1 MSTSSHPS
9 APKPASIIA
18 DRYRLDSLRAH
29 GGMADVWKATDLQ
42 LARPVAVKLLK
53 PHLAAESTLAERF
66 RREAIAAA
74 NLNHDNI
81 VTVYDA
87 IEDDGRQA
95 VIMEFVDGES
105 LRERLDREKTLSI
118 KTVLSIGYWVCLALD
133 AAHKQGLIH
142 RDVKPGNILIDI
154 KKKVM
159 LTDFGI
165 AKVLDGEEDLTS
177 ENIMMGTAKYLS
189 PEQVRGDSLDARAD
203 LYSLGLVMYECLAGK
218 VPFVGKNDT
227 DTALARLHRDATNI
241 AQHRPDIDPEVA
253 QLITRLIARERKDRY
268 GDAAQAATALRR
280 IIETRKSSTPAD
292 TRRPTGDRT
301 PTPGKVIRPKGHTP
315 AGITRQPDDA
325 VSKKDPVSK
334 NDQRGQQSSRPTAS
348 TRSTAPNQAKNP
360 FKPTP
365 VMLIGI
371 VTVLLIAGV
380 IFSQFNKSDSTSVVL
395 ATSTSI
401 AVTTPVVTGPV
412 QITGIKSFDPQGDDK
427 TENEDQARNV
437 TDGDATTTWST
448 SCYKSPTF
456 GSKSGVGLVMQLSGV
471 ALAQLQADVQGD
483 SWKAKVYTS
492 NSAGSD
498 LESWGSPIWE
508 GSAEGGPTITT
519 SFATPAQFALVYLTQ
534 IGRSGFCSNNN
545 PYRGYISE
553 IRILPA
559 P

>member
-1 MSTSSHPS
+1 MSTSSHHS
-9 APKPASIIA
+9 APQPSTIIA

-42 LARPVAVKLLK
+42 LTRPVAVKLLK

-87 IEDDGRQA
+87 IEDNGRQA

-118 KTVLSIGYWVCLALD
+118 RTVLSIGYWVCLALD

-154 KKKVM
+154 NKKVM

-218 VPFVGKNDT
+218 VPFIGKNDT
-227 DTALARLHRDATNI
+227 DTALARLHRDATDI
-241 AQHRPDIDPEVA
+241 AQHRPDIDPDA
-253 QLITRLIARERKDRY
+253 ARLITRLIAREPNDRY
-268 GDAAQAATALRR
+268 GDAAQAAAALRR
-280 IIETRKSSTPAD
+280 IIETRKSSTPAG
-292 TRRPTGDRT
+292 TKRPTGDRT

-315 AGITRQPDDA
+315 TGITRQPVDT
-325 VSKKDPVSK
+325 VSKE
-334 NDQRGQQSSRPTAS
+334 NNRGQQGSRPASS
-348 TRSTAPNQAKNP
+348 TRSTDKNQAKAP

-365 VMLIGI
+365 VMLIG
-371 VTVLLIAGV
+371 VMAVLLIAGV
-380 IFSQFNKSDSTSVVL
+380 IFAQFNKSDSTSAVP
-395 ATSTSI
+395 ATTTSI

-412 QITGIKSFDPQGDDK
+412 QITGIKSFDPQGDDQ
-427 TENEDQARNV
+427 TENDNEASYV
-437 TDGDATTTWST
+437 TDGDATTAWST

-456 GSKSGVGLVMQLSGV
+456 GSKSGVGLVMQLNGA

-492 NSAGSD
+492 NSAGND

-508 GSAEGGPTITT
+508 GSAEGGPTITA
-519 SFATPAQFALVYLTQ
+519 SFANPAQFALVYLTQ

>member
-1 MSTSSHPS
+1 MSTSSHHS
-9 APKPASIIA
+9 APQPSTVIA
-18 DRYRLDSLRAH
+18 DRYRLESLRAH

-42 LARPVAVKLLK
+42 LTRPVAVKLLK

-87 IEDDGRQA
+87 IEDNGRQA

-154 KKKVM
+154 NKKVM

-189 PEQVRGDSLDARAD
+189 PEQVRGDNLDARAD

-227 DTALARLHRDATNI
+227 DTALARLHRDATDI
-241 AQHRPDIDPEVA
+241 AQHRPDIDPDA
-253 QLITRLIARERKDRY
+253 ARLITRLIAREPKDRY
-268 GDAAQAATALRR
+268 SDASQAAAALRR
-280 IIETRKSSTPAD
+280 IIETRKAPTPTGTA
-292 TRRPTGDRT
+292 RPTSDRT

-315 AGITRQPDDA
+315 TGITRQPVDT
-325 VSKKDPVSK
+325 VSKE
-334 NDQRGQQSSRPTAS
+334 NNRGQQGSRPASS
-348 TRSTAPNQAKNP
+348 TRSTEKNQAKAP

-365 VMLIGI
+365 VMLIG
-371 VTVLLIAGV
+371 VMAVLLIAGV
-380 IFSQFNKSDSTSVVL
+380 IFAQFNKSDSPSVVP
-395 ATSTSI
+395 ATTTSI

-412 QITGIKSFDPQGDDK
+412 QITGIKSFDPQGDDQ
-427 TENEDQARNV
+427 TENDNEASNV
-437 TDGDATTTWST
+437 TDGDATTAWST
-448 SCYKSPTF
+448 TCYKSPTF
-456 GSKSGVGLVMQLSGV
+456 GSKSGVGLVLQLNG
-471 ALAQLQADVQGD
+471 ATLAQLQADVQGD

-492 NSAGSD
+492 NSAGND

-508 GSAEGGPTITT
+508 GSAEGGPTITA

-534 IGRSGFCSNNN
+534 VGQSGFCSNNN

-553 IRILPA
+553 IRVLPA

>member
-1 MSTSSHPS
+1 MSTSSHHS
-9 APKPASIIA
+9 APQPSTIIA

-42 LARPVAVKLLK
+42 LTRPVAVKLLK

-87 IEDDGRQA
+87 IEDNGRQA

-154 KKKVM
+154 NKKVM

-227 DTALARLHRDATNI
+227 DTALARLHRDATDI
-241 AQHRPDIDPEVA
+241 AQHRPDIDPDA
-253 QLITRLIARERKDRY
+253 ARLITRLIAREPNDRY
-268 GDAAQAATALRR
+268 GDAAQAAAALRR
-280 IIETRKSSTPAD
+280 IIETRKSSTPAG
-292 TRRPTGDRT
+292 TKRPTGDRT

-325 VSKKDPVSK
+325 VSK
-334 NDQRGQQSSRPTAS
+334 NDQRGQQGSRPASS
-348 TRSTAPNQAKNP
+348 TRSTAKNQAKAP

-365 VMLIGI
+365 VMLIGVMAI
-371 VTVLLIAGV
+371 LLIAGV
-380 IFSQFNKSDSTSVVL
+380 IFAQFNKSDSTSAVP
-395 ATSTSI
+395 ATTTSI

-412 QITGIKSFDPQGDDK
+412 QITGIKSFDPQGDDQ
-427 TENEDQARNV
+427 TENDNEASYV
-437 TDGDATTTWST
+437 TDGDATTAWST
-448 SCYKSPTF
+448 TCYKSPTF
-456 GSKSGVGLVMQLSGV
+456 GSKSGVGLVMQLNGP

-492 NSAGSD
+492 NSAGND

-508 GSAEGGPTITT
+508 GSAEGGPTITA
-519 SFATPAQFALVYLTQ
+519 SFADPAQFALVYLTQ

>member
-1 MSTSSHPS
+1 MSTSSHHS
-9 APKPASIIA
+9 APQPSTIIA

-42 LARPVAVKLLK
+42 LTRPVAVKLLK

-87 IEDDGRQA
+87 IEDNGRQA

-118 KTVLSIGYWVCLALD
+118 RTVLSIGYWVCLALD

-154 KKKVM
+154 NKKVM

-227 DTALARLHRDATNI
+227 DTALARLHRDATDI
-241 AQHRPDIDPEVA
+241 AQHRPDIDPDA
-253 QLITRLIARERKDRY
+253 ARLITRLIAREPNDRY
-268 GDAAQAATALRR
+268 GDAAQAAAALRR
-280 IIETRKSSTPAD
+280 IIETRKSSTPAG
-292 TRRPTGDRT
+292 TKRPTGDRT

-325 VSKKDPVSK
+325 VSK
-334 NDQRGQQSSRPTAS
+334 NDQRGQQGSRPASS
-348 TRSTAPNQAKNP
+348 TRSTAKNQAKAP

-365 VMLIGI
+365 VMLIGVMAI
-371 VTVLLIAGV
+371 LLIAGV
-380 IFSQFNKSDSTSVVL
+380 IFAQFNKSDSTSAVP
-395 ATSTSI
+395 ATTTSI

-412 QITGIKSFDPQGDDK
+412 QITGIKSFDPQGDDQ
-427 TENEDQARNV
+427 TENDNEASYV
-437 TDGDATTTWST
+437 TDGDATTAWST
-448 SCYKSPTF
+448 TCYKSPTF
-456 GSKSGVGLVMQLSGV
+456 GSKSGVGLVMQLNGA

-492 NSAGSD
+492 NSAGND

-508 GSAEGGPTITT
+508 GSAEGGPTITA
-519 SFATPAQFALVYLTQ
+519 SFADPAQFALVYLTQ

>member
-1 MSTSSHPS
+1 
-9 APKPASIIA
+9 
-18 DRYRLDSLRAH
+18 
-29 GGMADVWKATDLQ
+29 MADVWKATDLQ
-42 LARPVAVKLLK
+42 LTRPVAVKLLK

-87 IEDDGRQA
+87 IEDNGRQA

-154 KKKVM
+154 NKKVM

-189 PEQVRGDSLDARAD
+189 PEQVRGDNLDARAD

-227 DTALARLHRDATNI
+227 DTALARLHRDATDI
-241 AQHRPDIDPEVA
+241 AQHRPDIDPDA
-253 QLITRLIARERKDRY
+253 ARLITRLIAREPKDRY
-268 GDAAQAATALRR
+268 SDASQAAAALRR
-280 IIETRKSSTPAD
+280 IIETRKAPTPTGTA
-292 TRRPTGDRT
+292 RPTSDRT

-315 AGITRQPDDA
+315 TGITRQPVDT
-325 VSKKDPVSK
+325 VSKE
-334 NDQRGQQSSRPTAS
+334 NNRGQQGSRPASS
-348 TRSTAPNQAKNP
+348 TRSTDKNQAKAP

-365 VMLIGI
+365 VMLIG
-371 VTVLLIAGV
+371 VMAVLLIAGV
-380 IFSQFNKSDSTSVVL
+380 IFAQFNKSDSPSVVP
-395 ATSTSI
+395 ATTTSI

-412 QITGIKSFDPQGDDK
+412 QITGIKSFDPQGDDQ
-427 TENEDQARNV
+427 TENDNEASNV
-437 TDGDATTTWST
+437 TDGDATTAWST
-448 SCYKSPTF
+448 TCYKSPTF
-456 GSKSGVGLVMQLSGV
+456 GSKSGVGLVLQLNGA

-492 NSAGSD
+492 NSAGND

-508 GSAEGGPTITT
+508 GSAEGGPTITA

-534 IGRSGFCSNNN
+534 VGQSGFCSNNN

-553 IRILPA
+553 IRVLPA

>member
-1 MSTSSHPS
+1 MSTSSNHS
-9 APKPASIIA
+9 APQPSTIIA

-42 LARPVAVKLLK
+42 LTRPVAVKLLK

-87 IEDDGRQA
+87 IEDNGRQA

-189 PEQVRGDSLDARAD
+189 PEQVRGDNLDARAD

-227 DTALARLHRDATNI
+227 DTALARLHRDATDI
-241 AQHRPDIDPEVA
+241 AQHRPDIDPDA
-253 QLITRLIARERKDRY
+253 ARLITRLIAREPKDRY
-268 GDAAQAATALRR
+268 SDAAQAAAALRR
-280 IIETRKSSTPAD
+280 IIEARKAPTP
-292 TRRPTGDRT
+292 TGTMRPTGDRT

-315 AGITRQPDDA
+315 TGITRQPVDT
-325 VSKKDPVSK
+325 VSKE
-334 NDQRGQQSSRPTAS
+334 NNRGQQGSRPTSS
-348 TRSTAPNQAKNP
+348 TRSTVKNQAKTP

-365 VMLIGI
+365 VMLIGVMTI
-371 VTVLLIAGV
+371 LLIAGV
-380 IFSQFNKSDSTSVVL
+380 IFAQFNKSDSTSVVP
-395 ATSTSI
+395 ATTTSI

-412 QITGIKSFDPQGDDK
+412 QITGIKSFDPQGDDQ
-427 TENEDQARNV
+427 TENDNEASNV
-437 TDGDATTTWST
+437 TDGDATTAWST
-448 SCYKSPTF
+448 TCYKSPTF
-456 GSKSGVGLVMQLSGV
+456 GSKSGVGLVLQLNGA

-492 NSAGSD
+492 NAAGKD

-508 GSAEGGPTITT
+508 GSAEGGPTITA

-534 IGRSGFCSNNN
+534 IGQSGFCSNNN

-553 IRILPA
+553 IRVLPA

>member
-1 MSTSSHPS
+1 
-9 APKPASIIA
+9 
-18 DRYRLDSLRAH
+18 
-29 GGMADVWKATDLQ
+29 MADVWQATDLQ
-42 LARPVAVKLLK
+42 LTRVVAVKLLK

-74 NLNHDNI
+74 NLNHYNI

-87 IEDDGRQA
+87 IEDNGRQA

-118 KTVLSIGYWVCLALD
+118 NTVLSIGYSVCSALE

-142 RDVKPGNILIDI
+142 RDVKPGNILINTTRR
-154 KKKVM
+154 VM

-165 AKVLDGEEDLTS
+165 AKALDSDEDLTS

-189 PEQVRGDSLDARAD
+189 PEQVRGDNLDARAD

-227 DTALARLHRDATNI
+227 DTALARLHRDATDI
-241 AQHRPDIDPEVA
+241 AKHRPDVDPDVA
-253 QLITRLIARERKDRY
+253 RMINRLIAREPKDRFA
-268 GDAAQAATALRR
+268 DATQAGVAIRR
-280 IIETRKSSTPAD
+280 VIESRKSSTPAG
-292 TRRPTGDRT
+292 TKRPTGDRT

-315 AGITRQPDDA
+315 IGMTREA
-325 VSKKDPVSK
+325 VDSSQGQQ
-334 NDQRGQQSSRPTAS
+334 NRQQQSSQSTPTMKTSSAK
-348 TRSTAPNQAKNP
+348 TRGKTA

-365 VMLIGI
+365 AMLIG
-371 VTVLLIAGV
+371 VVALLLVIGV
-380 IFSQFNKSDSTSVVL
+380 VFAKINTSDSTSVKP
-395 ATSTSI
+395 TSTTV
-401 AVTTPVVTGPV
+401 AATTPVVSGPV
-412 QITGIKSFDPQGDDK
+412 QITGIKSFDPQGDDQ
-427 TENEDQARNV
+427 TENDNEATNV
-437 TDGDATTTWST
+437 TDGDATTAWST
-448 SCYKSPTF
+448 TCYKSSTF
-456 GSKSGVGLVMQLSGV
+456 GSKSGVGLVMQLNGA

-508 GSAEGGPTITT
+508 GSSESGPTINA
-519 SFATPAQFALVYLTQ
+519 SFKTPSQFALVYLTQ
-534 IGRSGFCSNNN
+534 IGQSGFCSDNN

-553 IRILPA
+553 IRILPS

>member
-1 MSTSSHPS
+1 MSTSSHHS
-9 APKPASIIA
+9 APQPSTVIA
-18 DRYRLDSLRAH
+18 DRYRLESLRAH

-42 LARPVAVKLLK
+42 LTRPVAVKLLK

-87 IEDDGRQA
+87 IEDNGRQA

-154 KKKVM
+154 NKKVM

-189 PEQVRGDSLDARAD
+189 PEQVRGDNLDARAD

-227 DTALARLHRDATNI
+227 DTALARLHRDATDI
-241 AQHRPDIDPEVA
+241 AQHRPDIDPDA
-253 QLITRLIARERKDRY
+253 ARLITRLIAREPKDRY
-268 GDAAQAATALRR
+268 SDASQAAAALRR
-280 IIETRKSSTPAD
+280 IIETRKAPTPTGTA
-292 TRRPTGDRT
+292 RPTSDRT

-315 AGITRQPDDA
+315 TGITRQPVDT
-325 VSKKDPVSK
+325 VSKE
-334 NDQRGQQSSRPTAS
+334 NNRGQQGSRPASS
-348 TRSTAPNQAKNP
+348 TRSTDKNQAKAP

-365 VMLIGI
+365 IMLIG
-371 VTVLLIAGV
+371 VMAVLLIAGV
-380 IFSQFNKSDSTSVVL
+380 IFAQFNKSDSPSVVP
-395 ATSTSI
+395 ATTTSI

-412 QITGIKSFDPQGDDK
+412 QITGIKSFDPQGDDQ
-427 TENEDQARNV
+427 TENDNEASNV
-437 TDGDATTTWST
+437 TDGDATTAWST
-448 SCYKSPTF
+448 TCYKSPTF
-456 GSKSGVGLVMQLSGV
+456 GSKSGVGLVLQLNGA

-492 NSAGSD
+492 NSAGND

-508 GSAEGGPTITT
+508 GSAEGGPTITA

-534 IGRSGFCSNNN
+534 VGQSGFCSNNN

-553 IRILPA
+553 IRVLPA

>member
-1 MSTSSHPS
+1 
-9 APKPASIIA
+9 
-18 DRYRLDSLRAH
+18 
-29 GGMADVWKATDLQ
+29 MADVWKATDLQ
-42 LARPVAVKLLK
+42 LTRSVAVKLLK

-87 IEDDGRQA
+87 IEDNGRQA

-154 KKKVM
+154 NKKVM

-227 DTALARLHRDATNI
+227 DTALARLHRDATDI
-241 AQHRPDIDPEVA
+241 AQHRPDIDPEA
-253 QLITRLIARERKDRY
+253 ARLITRLIAREPNDRY
-268 GDAAQAATALRR
+268 GDAAQAAAALRR
-280 IIETRKSSTPAD
+280 IIETRKSSTPAG
-292 TRRPTGDRT
+292 TKRPTGDRT

-325 VSKKDPVSK
+325 VSKNDPVNK
-334 NDQRGQQSSRPTAS
+334 ENNRGQQGSRPASS
-348 TRSTAPNQAKNP
+348 TRSTAKNQAKAP

-365 VMLIGI
+365 VMLIGVMAI
-371 VTVLLIAGV
+371 LLIAGV
-380 IFSQFNKSDSTSVVL
+380 IFAQFNKSDSTSAVP
-395 ATSTSI
+395 ATTTSI

-412 QITGIKSFDPQGDDK
+412 QITGIKSFDPQGDDQ
-427 TENEDQARNV
+427 TENDNEASYV
-437 TDGDATTTWST
+437 TDGDATTAWST
-448 SCYKSPTF
+448 TCYKSPTF
-456 GSKSGVGLVMQLSGV
+456 GSKSGVGLVMQLNGP

-492 NSAGSD
+492 NSAGND

-508 GSAEGGPTITT
+508 GSAEGGPTITA
-519 SFATPAQFALVYLTQ
+519 SFADPAQFALVYLTQ

>member
-1 MSTSSHPS
+1 MSTSSNHS
-9 APKPASIIA
+9 APQPSTIIA

-42 LARPVAVKLLK
+42 LTRPVAVKLLK

-87 IEDDGRQA
+87 IEDNGRQA

-154 KKKVM
+154 NKKVM

-189 PEQVRGDSLDARAD
+189 PEQVRGDNLDARAD

-227 DTALARLHRDATNI
+227 DTALARLHRDATDI
-241 AQHRPDIDPEVA
+241 AQHRPDIDPDA
-253 QLITRLIARERKDRY
+253 ARLITRLIAREPKDRY
-268 GDAAQAATALRR
+268 SDAAQAAAALRR
-280 IIETRKSSTPAD
+280 IIEARKAPTP
-292 TRRPTGDRT
+292 TGTMRPTGDRT

-315 AGITRQPDDA
+315 TGITRQPVDT
-325 VSKKDPVSK
+325 VSKE
-334 NDQRGQQSSRPTAS
+334 NNRGQQGSRPTSS
-348 TRSTAPNQAKNP
+348 TRSTVKNQAKTP

-365 VMLIGI
+365 VMLIGVMTI
-371 VTVLLIAGV
+371 LLIAGV
-380 IFSQFNKSDSTSVVL
+380 IFAQFNKSDSTSVVP
-395 ATSTSI
+395 ATTTSI

-412 QITGIKSFDPQGDDK
+412 QITGIKSFDPQGDDQ
-427 TENEDQARNV
+427 TENDNEASNV
-437 TDGDATTTWST
+437 TDGDATTAWST
-448 SCYKSPTF
+448 TCYKSPTF
-456 GSKSGVGLVMQLSGV
+456 GSKSGVGLVLQLNGA

-492 NSAGSD
+492 NSAGND

-508 GSAEGGPTITT
+508 GSAEGGPTITA

-534 IGRSGFCSNNN
+534 IGQSGFCSNNN

-553 IRILPA
+553 IRVLPA

>member
-1 MSTSSHPS
+1 MSSSSHPS
-9 APKPASIIA
+9 APQPSTIIA
-18 DRYRLDSLRAH
+18 ERYRLESLRAH
-29 GGMADVWKATDLQ
+29 GGMADVWQATDLQ
-42 LARPVAVKLLK
+42 LTRTVAIKLLK

-74 NLNHDNI
+74 NLNHYNI

-87 IEDDGRQA
+87 IEDNGRQA

-118 KTVLSIGYWVCLALD
+118 NSVLSIGYSVCSALE

-142 RDVKPGNILIDI
+142 RDVKPGNILINTS
-154 KKKVM
+154 KRVM

-165 AKVLDGEEDLTS
+165 AKALDGDEDLTS

-227 DTALARLHRDATNI
+227 DTALARLHRDATDI
-241 AQHRPDIDPEVA
+241 AKHRPDVDPEVA
-253 QLITRLIARERKDRY
+253 RIINRLIAREPKDRFA
-268 GDAAQAATALRR
+268 DAAQAGVAIRR
-280 IIETRKSSTPAD
+280 VIEGRKSSTP
-292 TRRPTGDRT
+292 TGSKRPTGDRT

-315 AGITRQPDDA
+315 VGITREPVESASNQPGRQHQSSQPTSKTS
-325 VSKKDPVSK
+325 VSK
-334 NDQRGQQSSRPTAS
+334 
-348 TRSTAPNQAKNP
+348 TRSKTA

-365 VMLIGI
+365 AMLIG
-371 VTVLLIAGV
+371 VVALLLVVGV
-380 IFSQFNKSDSTSVVL
+380 VFAQINKSDSTSVVPVTTTVV
-395 ATSTSI
+395 A
-401 AVTTPVVTGPV
+401 TTPVASGPV
-412 QITGIKSFDPQGDDK
+412 QITGIKSFDPQGDDQ
-427 TENEDQARNV
+427 TENDEEASNV
-437 TDGDATTTWST
+437 TDGDATTAWST
-448 SCYKSPTF
+448 TCYKSSTF
-456 GSKSGVGLVMQLSGV
+456 GSKSGVGLVMQLNGAS
-471 ALAQLQADVQGD
+471 LAQLQADIQGD
-483 SWKAKVYTS
+483 SWKAKVYTA

-508 GSAEGGPTITT
+508 GSAESGPTISASFTT
-519 SFATPAQFALVYLTQ
+519 PSQFALVYLTQ
-534 IGRSGFCSNNN
+534 IGESGFCSNNN

-553 IRILPA
+553 IRILPS

>member
-1 MSTSSHPS
+1 MSTSSHHS
-9 APKPASIIA
+9 APQPSTIIA

-42 LARPVAVKLLK
+42 LTRSVAVKLLK

-87 IEDDGRQA
+87 IEDNGRQA

-118 KTVLSIGYWVCLALD
+118 KTVLTIGYWVCLALD

-142 RDVKPGNILIDI
+142 RDVKPGNILIDTN
-154 KKKVM
+154 KKVM

-227 DTALARLHRDATNI
+227 ETALARLHRDATDL
-241 AQHRPDIDPEVA
+241 AQHRPDIDPDA
-253 QLITRLIARERKDRY
+253 TRLITRLIAREPKDRY
-268 GDAAQAATALRR
+268 SDAAQAATALRR

-292 TRRPTGDRT
+292 TKRPNGDRT

-315 AGITRQPDDA
+315 TGINRQLVDTASKENKPD
-325 VSKKDPVSK
+325 
-334 NDQRGQQSSRPTAS
+334 QQGSRPTSA
-348 TRSTAPNQAKNP
+348 TRSPTKNQVKTP
-360 FKPTP
+360 FRPTP
-365 VMLIGI
+365 VMLIGA
-371 VTVLLIAGV
+371 VTILLIIGV
-380 IFSQFNKSDSTSVVL
+380 IFAQFNKSASISAVP

-401 AVTTPVVTGPV
+401 AATTPVVTGPV
-412 QITGIKSFDPQGDDK
+412 QITGIKSFDPQGDDQ
-427 TENEDQARNV
+427 TENDNEASYV
-437 TDGDATTTWST
+437 TDGDATTAWST
-448 SCYKSPTF
+448 TCYKSPTF
-456 GSKSGVGLVMQLSGV
+456 GSKSGVGLVMQLNNS
-471 ALAQLQADVQGD
+471 ALAQLQADVRGD
-483 SWKAKVYTS
+483 NWKAKVYTS
-492 NSAGSD
+492 NVAGND

-508 GSAEGGPTITT
+508 GSDDSGPTITAT
-519 SFATPAQFALVYLTQ
+519 FATPAQFALVYLTQ
-534 IGRSGFCSNNN
+534 IGESGFCSNNN

-553 IRILPA
+553 IRILAA

>member
-1 MSTSSHPS
+1 MSSSSHHS
-9 APKPASIIA
+9 APQPSTVIA
-18 DRYRLDSLRAH
+18 DRYRLESLRAH

-42 LARPVAVKLLK
+42 LTRPVAVKLLK

-74 NLNHDNI
+74 NLNHYNI

-87 IEDDGRQA
+87 IEDNGRQA

-118 KTVLSIGYWVCLALD
+118 NSVLSIGYSVCSALD

-142 RDVKPGNILIDI
+142 RDVKPGNILINTS
-154 KKKVM
+154 KRVM

-165 AKVLDGEEDLTS
+165 AKALDGEEDLTS

-227 DTALARLHRDATNI
+227 DTALARLHRDATDI
-241 AQHRPDIDPEVA
+241 SKHRPDVDPEVA
-253 QLITRLIARERKDRY
+253 RIINRLIAREPQDRY
-268 GDAAQAATALRR
+268 HDAAQAATALRR
-280 IIETRKSSTPAD
+280 IIETRKSSTPAG
-292 TRRPTGDRT
+292 TKRPTGDRT

-315 AGITRQPDDA
+315 TGMTRQPIDTA
-325 VSKKDPVSK
+325 NKEGGRAPENSRPTS
-334 NDQRGQQSSRPTAS
+334 SSRPSS
-348 TRSTAPNQAKNP
+348 TKSTTKDQTKTP

-365 VMLIGI
+365 VMLIGVMAI
-371 VTVLLIAGV
+371 LLIAGV
-380 IFSQFNKSDSTSVVL
+380 VFAQFNKSDSPSADP
-395 ATSTSI
+395 ATTTTV
-401 AVTTPVVTGPV
+401 AATTPVITGPV
-412 QITGIKSFDPQGDDK
+412 QITGIKSFDPQGDDQ
-427 TENEDQARNV
+427 TENDNEATNV
-437 TDGDATTTWST
+437 TDGDATTAWST
-448 SCYKSPTF
+448 TCYKSPTF
-456 GSKSGVGLVMQLSGV
+456 GSKSGVGLVMQLNGA
-471 ALAQLQADVQGD
+471 ALAQLQADIQGD
-483 SWKAKVYTS
+483 GWKAKVYTS
-492 NSAGSD
+492 NSAGTD

-508 GSAEGGPTITT
+508 GSSDDGGTITA
-519 SFATPAQFALVYLTQ
+519 SFNSPAQFALVYLTQ
-534 IGRSGFCSNNN
+534 IGQSGFCSNNN

>member
-1 MSTSSHPS
+1 MSTSSHHS
-9 APKPASIIA
+9 APQPSTIIA

-42 LARPVAVKLLK
+42 LTRPVAVKLLK

-87 IEDDGRQA
+87 IEDNGRQA

-118 KTVLSIGYWVCLALD
+118 RTVLSIGYWVCLALD

-154 KKKVM
+154 NKKVM

-227 DTALARLHRDATNI
+227 DTALARLHRDATDI
-241 AQHRPDIDPEVA
+241 AQHRPDIDPDA
-253 QLITRLIARERKDRY
+253 ARLITRLIAREPNDRY
-268 GDAAQAATALRR
+268 GDAAQAAAALRR
-280 IIETRKSSTPAD
+280 IIETRKSSTPAG
-292 TRRPTGDRT
+292 TKRPTGDRT

-325 VSKKDPVSK
+325 VSK
-334 NDQRGQQSSRPTAS
+334 NDQRGQQGSRPASS
-348 TRSTAPNQAKNP
+348 TRSTAKNQAKAP

-365 VMLIGI
+365 VMLIGVMAI
-371 VTVLLIAGV
+371 LLIAGV
-380 IFSQFNKSDSTSVVL
+380 IFAQFNKSDSTSAVP
-395 ATSTSI
+395 ATTTSI

-412 QITGIKSFDPQGDDK
+412 QITGIKSFDPQGDDQ
-427 TENEDQARNV
+427 TENDNEASYV
-437 TDGDATTTWST
+437 TDGDATTAWST
-448 SCYKSPTF
+448 TCYKSPTF
-456 GSKSGVGLVMQLSGV
+456 GSKSGVGLVMQLNGP

-492 NSAGSD
+492 NSAGND

-508 GSAEGGPTITT
+508 GSAEGGPTITA
-519 SFATPAQFALVYLTQ
+519 SFADPAQFALVYLTQ

>member
-1 MSTSSHPS
+1 MSTSSHHS
-9 APKPASIIA
+9 APQPSTIIA

-42 LARPVAVKLLK
+42 LTRPVAVKLLK

-87 IEDDGRQA
+87 IEDNGRQA

-118 KTVLSIGYWVCLALD
+118 RTVLSIGYWVCLALD

-154 KKKVM
+154 NKKVM

-218 VPFVGKNDT
+218 VPFIGKNDT
-227 DTALARLHRDATNI
+227 DTALARLHRDATDI
-241 AQHRPDIDPEVA
+241 AQHRPDIDPDA
-253 QLITRLIARERKDRY
+253 ARLITRLIAREPNDRY
-268 GDAAQAATALRR
+268 GDAAQAAAALRR
-280 IIETRKSSTPAD
+280 IIETRKSSTPAG
-292 TRRPTGDRT
+292 TKRPTGDRT

-325 VSKKDPVSK
+325 VSK
-334 NDQRGQQSSRPTAS
+334 NDQRGQQGSRPASS
-348 TRSTAPNQAKNP
+348 TRSTAKNQAKAP

-365 VMLIGI
+365 VMLIGVMAI
-371 VTVLLIAGV
+371 LLIAGV
-380 IFSQFNKSDSTSVVL
+380 IFAQFNKSDSTSAVP
-395 ATSTSI
+395 ATTTSI

-412 QITGIKSFDPQGDDK
+412 QITGIKSFDPQGDDQ
-427 TENEDQARNV
+427 TENDNEASYV
-437 TDGDATTTWST
+437 TDGDATTAWST
-448 SCYKSPTF
+448 TCYKSPTF
-456 GSKSGVGLVMQLSGV
+456 GSKSGVGLVMQLNGA

-492 NSAGSD
+492 NSAGND

-508 GSAEGGPTITT
+508 GSAEGGPTITA
-519 SFATPAQFALVYLTQ
+519 SFADPAQFALVYLTQ

>member
-1 MSTSSHPS
+1 MSTSSNHS
-9 APKPASIIA
+9 APQPSTIIA

-42 LARPVAVKLLK
+42 LTRPVAVKLLK

-87 IEDDGRQA
+87 IEDNGRQA

-189 PEQVRGDSLDARAD
+189 PEQVRGDNLDARAD

-227 DTALARLHRDATNI
+227 DTALARLHRDATDI
-241 AQHRPDIDPEVA
+241 AQHRPDIDPDA
-253 QLITRLIARERKDRY
+253 ARLITRLIAREPKDRY
-268 GDAAQAATALRR
+268 SDAAQAAAALRR
-280 IIETRKSSTPAD
+280 IIEARKAPTP
-292 TRRPTGDRT
+292 TGTMRPTGDRT

-315 AGITRQPDDA
+315 TGITRQPVDT
-325 VSKKDPVSK
+325 VSKE
-334 NDQRGQQSSRPTAS
+334 NNRGQQGSRPTSS
-348 TRSTAPNQAKNP
+348 TRSTVKNQAKTP

-365 VMLIGI
+365 VMLIGVMTI
-371 VTVLLIAGV
+371 LLIAGV
-380 IFSQFNKSDSTSVVL
+380 IFAQFNKSDSTSVVP
-395 ATSTSI
+395 ATTTSI

-412 QITGIKSFDPQGDDK
+412 QITGIKSFDPQGDDQ
-427 TENEDQARNV
+427 TENDNEASNV
-437 TDGDATTTWST
+437 TDGDATTAWST
-448 SCYKSPTF
+448 TCYKSPTF
-456 GSKSGVGLVMQLSGV
+456 GSKSGVGLVLQLNGA

-492 NSAGSD
+492 NSAGND

-508 GSAEGGPTITT
+508 GSAEGGPTITA

-534 IGRSGFCSNNN
+534 IGQSGFCSNNN

-553 IRILPA
+553 IRVLPA

>member
-1 MSTSSHPS
+1 MSTSSNHS
-9 APKPASIIA
+9 APQPSTIIA

-42 LARPVAVKLLK
+42 LTRPVAVKLLK

-87 IEDDGRQA
+87 IEDNGRQA

-177 ENIMMGTAKYLS
+177 ENIMMGPAKYLS
-189 PEQVRGDSLDARAD
+189 PEQVRGDNLDARAD

-227 DTALARLHRDATNI
+227 DTALARLHRDATDI
-241 AQHRPDIDPEVA
+241 AQHRPDIDPDA
-253 QLITRLIARERKDRY
+253 ARLITRLIAREPKDRY
-268 GDAAQAATALRR
+268 SDAAQAAAALRR
-280 IIETRKSSTPAD
+280 IIEARKAPTP
-292 TRRPTGDRT
+292 TGTMRPTGDRT

-315 AGITRQPDDA
+315 TGITRQPVDT
-325 VSKKDPVSK
+325 VSKE
-334 NDQRGQQSSRPTAS
+334 NNRGQQGSRPTSS
-348 TRSTAPNQAKNP
+348 TRSTVKNQAKTP

-365 VMLIGI
+365 VMLIGVMTI
-371 VTVLLIAGV
+371 LLIAGV
-380 IFSQFNKSDSTSVVL
+380 IFAQFNKSDSTSVVP
-395 ATSTSI
+395 ATTTSI

-412 QITGIKSFDPQGDDK
+412 QITGIKSFDPQGDDQ
-427 TENEDQARNV
+427 TENDNEASNV
-437 TDGDATTTWST
+437 TDGDATTAWST
-448 SCYKSPTF
+448 TCYKSPTF
-456 GSKSGVGLVMQLSGV
+456 GSKSGVGLVLQLNGA

-492 NSAGSD
+492 NSAGND

-508 GSAEGGPTITT
+508 GSAEGGPTITA

-534 IGRSGFCSNNN
+534 IGQSGFCSNNN

-553 IRILPA
+553 IRVLPA

>member
-380 IFSQFNKSDSTSVVL
+380 IFAQFNKSDSTSVVL

-412 QITGIKSFDPQGDDK
+412 QITGIKSFDTQGDDK

-437 TDGDATTTWST
+437 TDGDATTTW
-448 SCYKSPTF
+448 
-456 GSKSGVGLVMQLSGV
+456 
-471 ALAQLQADVQGD
+471 
-483 SWKAKVYTS
+483 
-492 NSAGSD
+492 
-498 LESWGSPIWE
+498 
-508 GSAEGGPTITT
+508 
-519 SFATPAQFALVYLTQ
+519 
-534 IGRSGFCSNNN
+534 
-545 PYRGYISE
+545 
-553 IRILPA
+553 
-559 P
+559 

>member
-1 MSTSSHPS
+1 MSTSSHHS
-9 APKPASIIA
+9 APQPSTVIA
-18 DRYRLDSLRAH
+18 DRYRLESLRAH

-42 LARPVAVKLLK
+42 LTRPVAVKLLK

-87 IEDDGRQA
+87 IEDNGRQA

-154 KKKVM
+154 NKKVM

-189 PEQVRGDSLDARAD
+189 PEQVRGDNLDARAD

-227 DTALARLHRDATNI
+227 DTALARLHRDATDI
-241 AQHRPDIDPEVA
+241 AQHRPDIDPDA
-253 QLITRLIARERKDRY
+253 ARLITRLIAREPKDRY
-268 GDAAQAATALRR
+268 SDASQAAAALRR
-280 IIETRKSSTPAD
+280 IIETRKAPTPTGTA
-292 TRRPTGDRT
+292 RPTSDRT

-315 AGITRQPDDA
+315 TGITRQPVDT
-325 VSKKDPVSK
+325 VSKE
-334 NDQRGQQSSRPTAS
+334 NNRGQQGSRPASS
-348 TRSTAPNQAKNP
+348 TRSTAKNQAKAP

-365 VMLIGI
+365 VMLIG
-371 VTVLLIAGV
+371 VMAVLLIAGV
-380 IFSQFNKSDSTSVVL
+380 IFAQFNKSDSPSVVP
-395 ATSTSI
+395 ATTTSI

-412 QITGIKSFDPQGDDK
+412 QITGIKSFDPQGDDQ
-427 TENEDQARNV
+427 TENDNEASNV
-437 TDGDATTTWST
+437 TDGDATTAWST
-448 SCYKSPTF
+448 TCYKSPTF
-456 GSKSGVGLVMQLSGV
+456 GSKSGVGLVLQLNGA

-492 NSAGSD
+492 NAAGKD

-508 GSAEGGPTITT
+508 GSAEGGPTITA
-519 SFATPAQFALVYLTQ
+519 SFAAPAQFALVYLTQ
-534 IGRSGFCSNNN
+534 IGQSGFCSNNN

-553 IRILPA
+553 IRVLPA

>member
-1 MSTSSHPS
+1 MSSSSHPS
-9 APKPASIIA
+9 APQPSTIIA
-18 DRYRLDSLRAH
+18 ERYRLESLRAH
-29 GGMADVWKATDLQ
+29 GGMADVWQATDLQ
-42 LARPVAVKLLK
+42 LTRTVAIKLLK

-74 NLNHDNI
+74 NLNHYNI

-87 IEDDGRQA
+87 IEDNGRQA

-118 KTVLSIGYWVCLALD
+118 NSVLSIGYSVCSALE

-142 RDVKPGNILIDI
+142 RDVKPGNILINTS
-154 KKKVM
+154 KRVM

-165 AKVLDGEEDLTS
+165 AKALDGDEDLTS

-227 DTALARLHRDATNI
+227 DTALARLHRDATDI
-241 AQHRPDIDPEVA
+241 AKHRPDVDPDVA
-253 QLITRLIARERKDRY
+253 RIINRLIAREPKDRFSN
-268 GDAAQAATALRR
+268 AAQAGASMRR
-280 IIETRKSSTPAD
+280 VIEGRKTSTPAE
-292 TRRPTGDRT
+292 TKRPTSDRT

-315 AGITRQPDDA
+315 TGITREPGHSSTGQPSSDQHKQQGSRQPNP
-325 VSKKDPVSK
+325 SK
-334 NDQRGQQSSRPTAS
+334 TAS
-348 TRSTAPNQAKNP
+348 AKTTTA

-365 VMLIGI
+365 VMWVGV
-371 VTVLLIAGV
+371 VTILLLAGV
-380 IFSQFNKSDSTSVVL
+380 VFAQLNKPDATPTNPSTTSVDG
-395 ATSTSI
+395 SN
-401 AVTTPVVTGPV
+401 PVISGPV

-427 TENEDQARNV
+427 AENDSDVSNV
-437 TDGDATTTWST
+437 TDGNATTTWST
-448 SCYKSPTF
+448 NCYKSSTL
-456 GSKSGVGLVMQLSGV
+456 GSKSGVGLVLQLNGA

-483 SWKAKVYTS
+483 DWKAKVFTS
-492 NSAGSD
+492 NTAGTD

-508 GSAEGGPTITT
+508 GSADDGSTITASFT
-519 SFATPAQFALVYLTQ
+519 SPSQFALVYLTQ
-534 IGRSGFCSNNN
+534 IGKSGFCSNNN

-553 IRILPA
+553 IRILSGP
-559 P
+559 

>member
-1 MSTSSHPS
+1 MSTSSHHS
-9 APKPASIIA
+9 APQPSTIIA

-42 LARPVAVKLLK
+42 LTRPVAVKLLK

-87 IEDDGRQA
+87 IEDNGRQA

-118 KTVLSIGYWVCLALD
+118 RTVLSIGYWVCLALD

-154 KKKVM
+154 NKKVM

-227 DTALARLHRDATNI
+227 DTALARLHRDATDI
-241 AQHRPDIDPEVA
+241 AQHRPDIDPDA
-253 QLITRLIARERKDRY
+253 ARLITRLIAREPNDRY
-268 GDAAQAATALRR
+268 GDADQAAAALRR
-280 IIETRKSSTPAD
+280 IIETRKSSTPAG
-292 TRRPTGDRT
+292 TKRPTGDRT

-315 AGITRQPDDA
+315 TGITRQPVDA
-325 VSKKDPVSK
+325 VNKE
-334 NDQRGQQSSRPTAS
+334 NNRGQQGSRPASS
-348 TRSTAPNQAKNP
+348 TRSTAKNQAKAP

-365 VMLIGI
+365 VMLIG
-371 VTVLLIAGV
+371 VMAVLLIAGV
-380 IFSQFNKSDSTSVVL
+380 IFAQFNKSDSTSAVP
-395 ATSTSI
+395 ATTTSI

-412 QITGIKSFDPQGDDK
+412 QITGIKSFDPQGDDQ
-427 TENEDQARNV
+427 TENDNEASYV
-437 TDGDATTTWST
+437 TDGDATTAWST
-448 SCYKSPTF
+448 TCYKSPTF
-456 GSKSGVGLVMQLSGV
+456 GSKSGVGLVMQLNGA

-492 NSAGSD
+492 NSAGND

-508 GSAEGGPTITT
+508 GSAEGGPTITA
-519 SFATPAQFALVYLTQ
+519 SFADPAQFALVYLTQ

>member
-1 MSTSSHPS
+1 MSTSSHRSTPQPS
-9 APKPASIIA
+9 TIIA

-42 LARPVAVKLLK
+42 LTRPVAVKLLK

-87 IEDDGRQA
+87 IEDKGRQA

-154 KKKVM
+154 NKKVM

-227 DTALARLHRDATNI
+227 DTALARLHRDATDI
-241 AQHRPDIDPEVA
+241 TRHRPDIDPETA
-253 QLITRLIARERKDRY
+253 RMITRLIAREPKDRY
-268 GDAAQAATALRR
+268 SDAAQAAASLRR
-280 IIETRKSSTPAD
+280 IIETRKSPTP
-292 TRRPTGDRT
+292 TGTKRPTGDRT

-315 AGITRQPDDA
+315 TGITRQPVDT
-325 VSKKDPVSK
+325 VSEE
-334 NDQRGQQSSRPTAS
+334 NDQGQLGSRPASS
-348 TRSTAPNQAKNP
+348 TRSTAKNQAKAP
-360 FKPTP
+360 FKLTP
-365 VMLIGI
+365 IMLIVVI
-371 VTVLLIAGV
+371 TVLLIAGV
-380 IFSQFNKSDSTSVVL
+380 IFAQLNKSDSKSALPVT
-395 ATSTSI
+395 TTSI
-401 AVTTPVVTGPV
+401 AVSTPTITGPV
-412 QITGIKSFDPQGDDK
+412 QITGIKSFDPQGDDQ
-427 TENEDQARNV
+427 TENDNEAINV
-437 TDGDATTTWST
+437 TDGDATTAWST
-448 SCYKSPTF
+448 TCYKSPTF
-456 GSKSGVGLVMQLSGV
+456 GSKSGVGLMMQLNSS

-492 NSAGSD
+492 NSAGGD

-508 GSAEGGPTITT
+508 GSAEDGSTITA
-519 SFATPAQFALVYLTQ
+519 SFANPAQFALVYLTQ
-534 IGRSGFCSNNN
+534 IGRSGFCSDNN

>member
-1 MSTSSHPS
+1 MSTSSHHS
-9 APKPASIIA
+9 APQPSTIIA

-42 LARPVAVKLLK
+42 LTRPVAVKLLK

-87 IEDDGRQA
+87 IEDNGRQA

-118 KTVLSIGYWVCLALD
+118 RTVLSIGYWVCLALD

-154 KKKVM
+154 NKKVM

-227 DTALARLHRDATNI
+227 DTALARLHRDATDI
-241 AQHRPDIDPEVA
+241 AQHRPDIDPDA
-253 QLITRLIARERKDRY
+253 ARLITRLIAREPNDRY
-268 GDAAQAATALRR
+268 GDAAQAAAALRR
-280 IIETRKSSTPAD
+280 IIETRKSSTPAG
-292 TRRPTGDRT
+292 TKRPTGDRT

-325 VSKKDPVSK
+325 VSK
-334 NDQRGQQSSRPTAS
+334 NDQRGQQGSRPASS
-348 TRSTAPNQAKNP
+348 TRSTAKNQAKAP

-365 VMLIGI
+365 VMLIGVMAI
-371 VTVLLIAGV
+371 LLIAGV
-380 IFSQFNKSDSTSVVL
+380 IFAQFNKSDSTSAVP
-395 ATSTSI
+395 ATTTSI
-401 AVTTPVVTGPV
+401 AVTTPIVTGPV
-412 QITGIKSFDPQGDDK
+412 QITGIKSFDPQGDDQ
-427 TENEDQARNV
+427 TENDNEASYV
-437 TDGDATTTWST
+437 TDGDATTAWST

-456 GSKSGVGLVMQLSGV
+456 GSKSGVGLVMQLNGA

-492 NSAGSD
+492 NSAGND

-508 GSAEGGPTITT
+508 GSAEGGPTITA
-519 SFATPAQFALVYLTQ
+519 SFANPAQFALVYLTQ